1 MSVARPERR
10 SARTSHSSSALT
22 RDIGEFFPRDLGT
35 KDINSHP
42 LFTGPLSRLFWR
54 FAMYRLTRAGRLFLP
69 FFLLL
74 TTFAATS
81 LEIQSYIF
89 FVYAGALWLV
99 TLGFVVFSTPQV
111 TLRARHADRVR
122 GGATLQV
129 EVEVRQVGKRGG
141 FDLNLVPHRLP
152 FKVDAVQPAGT
163 PLGMLAPGE
172 VKRVRVGLRCPKRGA
187 YILRGWRV
195 ESDFPFGLMNAYR
208 VFHQETEILVHPDY
222 QPFTRMDLPTSRRFQ
237 PGGVALAS
245 KIGDSMEYLGN
256 RDYREGDNIRDID
269 WRATARM
276 GGMPIV
282 REYREE
288 YFQRIGV
295 VLDTYIPPTLKGRA
309 RAERQE
315 AFERAVSLSAAVG
328 EYMAGQD
335 YIVDLFAA
343 GPNLY
348 HLTAG
353 RGLAYL
359 EQMLDI
365 LACVEESKEEP
376 LTTIAP
382 EIQENLERLTTVVC
396 LFLSWD
402 ETRQAFAEQLR
413 RGGAGVKVVL
423 VASGMAGEPTASD
436 GDLTVID
443 REQFEAGVEML

>member
-1 MSVARPERR
+1 MSVARSERR
-10 SARTSHSSSALT
+10 PGPRSSSALT

-42 LFTGPLSRLFWR
+42 LFTGPISRLFWR

-89 FVYAGALWLV
+89 FVYAAALWLV
-99 TLGFVVFSTPQV
+99 TLGFVIFSRPDV
-111 TLRARHADRVR
+111 ILRSWHAERVQA
-122 GGATLQV
+122 GGVLQI
-129 EVEVRQVGKRGG
+129 EVEIKQVGKRGG
-141 FDLNLVPHRLP
+141 LDLNLMPHRLP
-152 FKVDAVQPAGT
+152 FKVDALLPAGT
-163 PLGMLAPGE
+163 PLGSLAPGE
-172 VKRVRVGLRCPKRGA
+172 IKRVRVGLRCPKRGA
-187 YILRGWRV
+187 YTLRGWRV
-195 ESDFPFGLMNAYR
+195 ETDFPFGLMNAYR
-208 VFHQETEILVHPDY
+208 VFHQGAEILVHPDY
-222 QPFTRMDLPTSRRFQ
+222 QPFTRMELPTSRRFQ

-245 KIGDSMEYLGN
+245 KLGDSMEYLGN

-269 WRATARM
+269 WRATARI

-295 VLDTYIPPTLKGRA
+295 VLDTFIPPTLKGRE
-309 RAERQE
+309 RADRLE
-315 AFERAVSLSAAVG
+315 AFERAVSLSASVG
-328 EYMAGQD
+328 EYMAGQE

-359 EQMLDI
+359 EQILDI
-365 LACVEESKEEP
+365 LACVEGSKEEP
-376 LTTIAP
+376 LSTIAP
-382 EIQENLERLTTVVC
+382 EIEENLERLTTVVC
-396 LFLSWD
+396 LLLSWD
-402 ETRQAFAEQLR
+402 ETRQAFVEQLR
-413 RGGAGVKVVL
+413 MGGAGVKVVL
-423 VASGMAGEPTASD
+423 VTGDTDTETPVSD
-436 GDLTVID
+436 ANLTVID
-443 REQFEAGVEML
+443 RASFEAGVDML